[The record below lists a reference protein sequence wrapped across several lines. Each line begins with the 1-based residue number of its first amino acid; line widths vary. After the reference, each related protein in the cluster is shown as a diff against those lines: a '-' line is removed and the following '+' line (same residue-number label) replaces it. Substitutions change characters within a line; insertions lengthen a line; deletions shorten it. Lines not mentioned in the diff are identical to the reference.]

1 MDVRT
6 GTPYKYYFWKR
17 FFLLFLPL
25 FFIGILPEP
34 FITDNP
40 FASLEDYGE
49 FAFFFCFYLFV
60 FSGISAFLISIRW
73 RMKHARR

>member
-17 FFLLFLPL
+17 FFLLFIPL
-25 FFIGILPEP
+25 FLIGALPDP
-34 FITDNP
+34 FITGNP

-49 FAFFFCFYLFV
+49 FAFAICFYL
-60 FSGISAFLISIRW
+60 SPCPAFLLFSSRYVGE
-73 RMKHARR
+73 